1 MGFIE
6 RYSFFKKSQKS
17 TDGFSETRYEDRTW
31 ENGYRNRFA
40 YDKVVRSTHGVNCT
54 GSCSWQIYVKNGII
68 TYEIQQNDYPQ
79 TQEGLPEYEP
89 RGCPSGASYSSYLY
103 SPHRIKHPMIR
114 GDLLRLYRE
123 KRKTLNPIDSWKA
136 IVESSDSKL
145 YKQKR
150 GAGGFVRVSF
160 DEALEIIAAANI
172 YTIKKYGP
180 DRIFGFSP
188 IPAMSMVSYASGAR
202 YLSLIGGAVG
212 SFYDWYCDLPPS
224 SPQVFGEQTD
234 VPESADWYNSTY
246 LVLWGSNVPQT
257 RRPDAHFYTEV
268 RYKGT
273 KTVVISPDFS
283 EASKFADVWVAPRP
297 GTDASLALAMG
308 HVIFKEF
315 HIDKTNEYFNSYVK
329 RYSDMPH
336 LVILRNRGDYF
347 IADRFLRASDI
358 LANPLESDDWKTVVI
373 DANTKQPTVING
385 SIGFRYEDNGKWNLH
400 TKDSLTDTDID
411 PKLSLIDLAS
421 DVVEVGFADFTNNSI
436 IKRKVPALKINNNN
450 NEYLV
455 ASVFDLLAAHYGIDR
470 NLNDPNTAKSYDDEC
485 AYTPAWQE
493 KITGV
498 KREVVIKIAREFA
511 KNALQTKGKSMV
523 IIGAG
528 VNHYYYTDTI
538 YRSVINMLTMCGCI
552 GQSGGGWA
560 HYVGQ
565 EKVRPLAGWSAVAF
579 ALDWYRPPKQMNSTS
594 FYYFHT
600 DQFRYEDVKI
610 GDLLSPLAESTYKD
624 YTPADFNVKAIRMGW
639 LPAAPYL
646 DKNSIEIVKEAQT
659 QNIDPKEYLINN
671 LKESKIRF
679 AFEDPD
685 NPVNFVRN
693 MFVWRSNLLGASS
706 KGHEYFLKHL
716 LGAKS
721 GVLAKEIDESK
732 RPKEIVWREPVDGK
746 LDLLVTLDF
755 RMSTTCIYSD
765 IVLPAASWYEKEDL
779 STTDMHP
786 FIHPFS
792 KALDPLWES
801 KDDWDIFKELSK
813 KFSELAKDYL
823 GVQKELVLS
832 PQMHDTKT
840 ELAQAFEPKD
850 WKVDNV
856 EIVPGKNFPSISVI
870 ERDYPNVYKQYI
882 TLGPLLEKAGNG
894 AKGVSW
900 DTKDEVEFLKR
911 LNGEIDNR
919 PKIEDARQVCEAIL
933 ELAPET
939 NAKVSH
945 KAFDNLSKKTGSLHN
960 SVRPPVDYSLR
971 FQDLQVQPRRTVT
984 SPIWSGI
991 ESKDIPY
998 SANYQ
1003 NVHEFIP
1010 WRTLTGRIQFYQDH
1024 KWMRLF
1030 GENFAV
1036 YKPPVNAQSLTNIES
1051 GENTLTLKWSTAHQK
1066 FGIHSTYVDLLIL
1079 QTLSRG
1085 GPHIWI
1091 SETDAKAL
1099 GVKDNDWIEAFN
1111 KNGVVVARAVVSQ
1124 RIPKG
1129 SAFMY
1134 HAQDKVINTP
1144 ISNRTNNRGGVHN
1157 SVIKILL
1164 NPLHMIGGYAQLSYS
1179 FNYYGTIGSNRD
1191 DFVIVRKLEKPT
1203 WSAMTK
1209 TKEAL

>member
-1 MGFIE
+1 MGFLE
-6 RYSFFKKSQKS
+6 RYSFLKKTQK
-17 TDGFSETRYEDRTW
+17 TTNFTETRREDRTW
-31 ENGYRNRFA
+31 ENGYRNRFS

-54 GSCSWQIYVKNGII
+54 GSCSWQIFVKNGII
-68 TYEIQQNDYPQ
+68 TYEMQQNDYPQ
-79 TQEGLPEYEP
+79 TQENLPEYEP

-114 GDLLRLYRE
+114 GELLKFYRE
-123 KRKTLNPIDSWKA
+123 KRKTLNPIEAWKA
-136 IVESSDSKL
+136 IVESPESKI

-150 GAGGFVRVSF
+150 GSGGFVRINY

-172 YTIKKYGP
+172 YTIKTYGP

-188 IPAMSMVSYASGAR
+188 IPAMSMVSYASGSR
-202 YLSLIGGAVG
+202 YLSLIGAVVG

-246 LVLWGSNVPQT
+246 LMLWGSNVPQT

-283 EASKFADVWVAPRP
+283 EASKFADVWVALKP
-297 GTDASLALAMG
+297 GTDAALALAIG

-315 HIDKTNEYFNSYVK
+315 HIDNSYDYFTDYVK
-329 RYSDMPH
+329 HYSDMPF
-336 LVILRNRGDYF
+336 LITLKNVGDYF
-347 IADRFLRASDI
+347 VPDRFLRASDI
-358 LANPLESDDWKTVVI
+358 GKSDEFRDWKTVVI
-373 DANTKQPTVING
+373 DNNTNELSVING
-385 SIGFRYEDNGKWNLH
+385 SIGFRYQNNGKWNLH
-400 TKDSLTDTDID
+400 SKDAIKDLDIN
-411 PKLSLIDLAS
+411 PKLSLMDISNEICQVA
-421 DVVEVGFADFTNNSI
+421 FPDFVNNSTV
-436 IKRKVPALKINNNN
+436 KRKVAALKIKENN

-470 NLNDPNTAKSYDDEC
+470 GLNDSNAAKSYDEEC

-498 KREVVIKIAREFA
+498 KKELVIKIAREFA
-511 KNALQTKGKSMV
+511 QNALATKGKSMV

-565 EKVRPLAGWSAVAF
+565 EKVRPLAGWSAIAF

-610 GDLLSPLAESTYKD
+610 EDLLSPLADATYKN

-639 LPAAPYL
+639 LPSAPYV
-646 DKNSIEIVKEAQT
+646 DKNPIEIVKEAQSK
-659 QNIDPKEYLINN
+659 NVDPKEYLIAKI
-671 LKESKIRF
+671 KESNIKF
-679 AFEDPD
+679 SFEDPD

-721 GVLAKEIDESK
+721 GILAKETDQTN
-732 RPKEIVWREPVDGK
+732 RPKEIVWHDSAPIGK

-765 IVLPAASWYEKEDL
+765 IVLPVASWYEKEDL

-801 KDDWDIFKELSK
+801 KSDWDMFKDLSK
-813 KFSELAKDYL
+813 KFSELASDFL
-823 GVQKELVLS
+823 GSQTELVLS
-832 PQMHDTKT
+832 PQMHDTQT

-850 WKVDNV
+850 WKIDNV
-856 EIVPGKNFPSISVI
+856 EIVPGKNFPSIGIIV
-870 ERDYPNVYKQYI
+870 RDYPNVYKQYI
-882 TLGPLLEKAGNG
+882 SLGPLLDKLGNG

-900 DTKDEVEFLKR
+900 DTKQEIEFLKR

-919 PKIEDARQVCEAIL
+919 PKIESAKDVCEAIL

-939 NAKVSH
+939 NGQVSH
-945 KAFDNLSKKTGSLHN
+945 KAFDNLSLKTGDKHTT
-960 SVRPPVDYSLR
+960 VRPPIDYALR
-971 FQDLQVQPRRTVT
+971 FFDLQVQPRRTVT

-991 ESKDIPY
+991 ESKEIPY
-998 SANYQ
+998 NASYQ

-1010 WRTLTGRIQFYQDH
+1010 WHTLTGRIQFYQDH
-1024 KWMRLF
+1024 EWMQLF
-1030 GENFAV
+1030 GESFAI
-1036 YKPPVNAQSLTNIES
+1036 YKPPINARSLTNVDVSE
-1051 GENTLTLKWSTAHQK
+1051 GTLMLKWSTAHQK

-1091 SETDAKAL
+1091 SQADAKSL
-1099 GVKDNDWIEAFN
+1099 GIADNDWIEAYN

-1124 RIPKG
+1124 RIPQG

-1134 HAQDKVINTP
+1134 HAQDKIINTP
-1144 ISNRTNNRGGVHN
+1144 ISDRTSTRGGVHN
-1157 SVIKILL
+1157 SVIKVLL
-1164 NPLHMIGGYAQLSYS
+1164 NPVHMIGGYAQLSYS
-1179 FNYYGTIGSNRD
+1179 FNYYGTVGSNRD
-1191 DFVIVRKLEKPT
+1191 DFVLIKKINKPA
-1203 WSAMTK
+1203 WSSPQK
-1209 TKEAL
+1209 TMEAL

>member
-1 MGFIE
+1 MGLLE
-6 RYSFFKKSQKS
+6 RYSFLKKTQKA
-17 TDGFSETRYEDRTW
+17 TNFTETRHEDRTW
-31 ENGYRNRFA
+31 ENGYRNRFS

-54 GSCSWQIYVKNGII
+54 GSCSWQIFVKNGII

-79 TQEGLPEYEP
+79 TQENLPEYEP

-114 GDLLRLYRE
+114 GELLKFYRE
-123 KRKTLNPIDSWKA
+123 KRKTLNPIEAWKA
-136 IVESSDSKL
+136 IVESPESKI

-150 GAGGFVRVSF
+150 GSGGFVRINY

-172 YTIKKYGP
+172 YTIKTYGP

-188 IPAMSMVSYASGAR
+188 IPAMSMVSYASGSR
-202 YLSLIGGAVG
+202 YLSLIGAVVG

-246 LVLWGSNVPQT
+246 LMLWGSNVPQT

-283 EASKFADVWVAPRP
+283 EASKFADVWVALKP
-297 GTDASLALAMG
+297 GTDAALALAMG

-315 HIDKTNEYFNSYVK
+315 HIDNSYDYFTDYVK
-329 RYSDMPH
+329 HYSDMPF
-336 LVILRNRGDYF
+336 LIILKNIGDYF
-347 IADRFLRASDI
+347 VPDRFLRASDI
-358 LANPLESDDWKTVVI
+358 GKSDEFSDWKTVVI
-373 DANTKQPTVING
+373 DNNTNELSVING
-385 SIGFRYEDNGKWNLH
+385 SIGFRYQNNGRWNLH
-400 TKDSLTDTDID
+400 SKDAIKDLDVN
-411 PKLSLIDLAS
+411 PKLSLMDISNEICQVA
-421 DVVEVGFADFTNNSI
+421 FPDFLNNSTV
-436 IKRKVPALKINNNN
+436 KRKVAALKIKENN

-470 NLNDPNTAKSYDDEC
+470 GLNDSNVAKSYDDEC

-498 KREVVIKIAREFA
+498 KKEVVIKIAREFA
-511 KNALQTKGKSMV
+511 QNALATKGKSMV

-565 EKVRPLAGWSAVAF
+565 EKVRPLAGWSAIAF

-594 FYYFHT
+594 FFYFHT

-610 GDLLSPLAESTYKD
+610 GDLLSPLADATYKN

-639 LPAAPYL
+639 LPSAPYV
-646 DKNSIEIVKEAQT
+646 DKNPIEIVKEAQSK
-659 QNIDPKEYLINN
+659 NVDPKEYLIAQI
-671 LKESKIRF
+671 KESNIKF
-679 AFEDPD
+679 SFEDPD

-716 LGAKS
+716 LGTKS
-721 GVLAKEIDESK
+721 GMLAKETDQTN
-732 RPKEIVWREPVDGK
+732 RPKEIVWHDSAPIGK

-765 IVLPAASWYEKEDL
+765 IVLPVASWYEKEDL

-801 KDDWDIFKELSK
+801 KSDWDVFKDLSK
-813 KFSELAKDYL
+813 KFSELASDFL
-823 GVQKELVLS
+823 GSQAELVLS
-832 PQMHDTKT
+832 PQMHDTQT
-840 ELAQAFEPKD
+840 ELAQAFDPKD
-850 WKVDNV
+850 WKIDNV
-856 EIVPGKNFPSISVI
+856 EIVPGKNFPSIGII

-882 TLGPLLEKAGNG
+882 SLGPLLDKLGNG

-900 DTKDEVEFLKR
+900 DTKQEIEFLKR

-919 PKIEDARQVCEAIL
+919 PKIESAKDVCEAIL

-939 NAKVSH
+939 NGQVSH
-945 KAFDNLSKKTGSLHN
+945 KAFDNLSLKTGDKHTT
-960 SVRPPVDYSLR
+960 VRPPIDYALR
-971 FQDLQVQPRRTVT
+971 FFDLQVQPRRTVT

-991 ESKDIPY
+991 ESKEIPY
-998 SANYQ
+998 NASYQ

-1024 KWMRLF
+1024 QWMQLF
-1030 GENFAV
+1030 GENFAI
-1036 YKPPVNAQSLTNIES
+1036 YKPPINARSLTNIDVSE
-1051 GENTLTLKWSTAHQK
+1051 GTLMLKWSTAHQK

-1091 SETDAKAL
+1091 SQADAKSL
-1099 GVKDNDWIEAFN
+1099 GIADNDWIEAYN

-1124 RIPKG
+1124 RIPQG

-1134 HAQDKVINTP
+1134 HAQDKIINTP
-1144 ISNRTNNRGGVHN
+1144 ISDRTSTRGGVHN
-1157 SVIKILL
+1157 SVIKVLL
-1164 NPLHMIGGYAQLSYS
+1164 NPVHMIGGYAQLSYS
-1179 FNYYGTIGSNRD
+1179 FNYYGTVGSNRD
-1191 DFVIVRKLEKPT
+1191 DFVLIKKINKPA
-1203 WSAMTK
+1203 WSSPQK
-1209 TKEAL
+1209 TMEAL